1 MLEYLFS
8 GWNKPDLVLGTTA
21 NVIYGPPARFQ
32 WRPRFESPPANPS
45 LADLHRAFRW
55 LSQHKQHVEV
65 LGAFFFLLFSIASIA
80 VFAIKTVART
90 KSRWNLSP
98 LAVTWIVLYLVGE
111 VPFADISTALT
122 EYEDFGDLWTTLLGL
137 VLPLGRLRTISGPTT
152 YGLLL
157 CGIWEFGVV
166 VFTSTYTRY
175 GIPRKESLGDWFL
188 LIVTFLFTAS
198 HIDLAIA
205 LPLVER
211 SGREMVIEKYE
222 PLSSFVFSA
231 VGSAVFF
238 IVAPMLV
245 SVFVNIVFFQGSTF
259 APLDPLPVVKESQPE
274 AVNSNEIDASPAY
287 VEKVRAFFYEQMLN
301 TRQQIQKLE
310 ATRRPEDRTDISKLY
325 SKLVTAQEAML
336 RLKASIYAIIN
347 YKLAHGEDTRAMET
361 HGAMVENAI
370 KLLKEQAFYLVQNFN
385 DFQYSS
391 KRHSPDMDLYKRLR
405 AFRQEMEQFMLEQ
418 KDVEAEEDNLRDFIR
433 EWEERVL
440 STGTGKLGLPS
451 PPSSAQTLASLQ
463 QQFLL
468 LKVEKERAEEY
479 ARQTNQVLAEE
490 GVAEKVN
497 AAVQTHEEAKEV
509 VGDPSES
516 LVKAEE
522 EEVKVNLDSQQNITV
537 TKLEH
542 PGADYTAEET
552 PAVRVKCEPVETG
565 LSDDWQ
571 NTPKPLITVAPE
583 EPAVVGVRAEVVDP
597 SPSFVAPEEPVTIP
611 AAGVVQREE
620 SVGIP
625 ADSFGEPVD
634 EDVKEPQIVSVPP
647 NQPTMGAVLCPI
659 EDPVRDDTTVAEEPT
674 REENISPI
682 EDQLS
687 EEQKADIETESTT
700 GGSEEIR
707 FEARQPEGSFVLVD
721 PQSPSTE
728 NTSNIDASS
737 PSQEELG
744 SDVSPSSQDQDA
756 VNASQGQEDPI
767 AGDRTA
773 EAEPTVADRT
783 PSAIDLITINDSV
796 TLIEPSPS
804 NSALDT
810 NEEEDNIAGKSMEN
824 PIVIS
829 GGSSPDIVPRSASTE
844 DGATFDV
851 LDVPPV
857 FPQADPKTSPTKA
870 SATTGDENAEPSKP
884 STSAAKKSA
893 SHMVADL
900 WMNVTDIE
908 FKSDAF
914 LLPDKSDAS
923 LRIENNEELLTA
935 DDVLTFIELGRVF
948 LARVRGNRAE
958 MTAVS
963 KVLNNLEKLAMVA
976 KDNQS
981 TLNAGSNNHNYFR
994 TCMWLGQA
1002 RLAKFPVDPP
1012 SSRREYT
1019 EIPIEGIIKLAGYG
1033 PGGIQSLGMLPEPE
1047 ETWRAYLSRMSTT
1060 SKEKKIKELHEW
1072 LERYLGGLPVLLDRK
1087 VPRAEGWENGKSL
1100 DVNRCLY
1107 RHLENLLLLPPYSAE
1122 IERAV
1127 TIFKLEKDKT
1137 MQPDAGLVTDM
1148 AENILDSPPSR
1159 NVVIMGFPAAGLE
1172 GFYRNPREDVKR
1184 FLDIRHGDKY
1194 RIFNFCPTN
1203 ENSYPASTFYGR
1215 VSRYPF
1221 PDHHAPPIG
1230 LLALATQEMEA
1241 WLARGPDY
1249 TIVVHCK
1256 AGKGRSGTL
1265 ACSLLLRMD
1274 DAIAPPKLQRSYN
1287 VSEWADERAN
1297 EILHEV
1303 ESETEN
1309 QRHTL
1314 GEESDIPPTTDAETS
1329 ADEQESPT
1337 IMTTTTTM
1345 ATTRAEPIP
1354 TAESTK
1360 LTTTTTTVS
1369 TTTTK
1374 LIAPRNS
1381 LTVPKEERG
1390 SRAASTVDK

>member
-1 MLEYLFS
+1 
-8 GWNKPDLVLGTTA
+8 
-21 NVIYGPPARFQ
+21 
-32 WRPRFESPPANPS
+32 
-45 LADLHRAFRW
+45 
-55 LSQHKQHVEV
+55 
-65 LGAFFFLLFSIASIA
+65 IA

-98 LAVTWIVLYLVGE
+98 LAVTWLVLYLVGE
-111 VPFADISTALT
+111 VPFADISTALN

-137 VLPLGRLRTISGPTT
+137 VLPLGRPRTISGPTT

-157 CGIWEFGVV
+157 CGVWEFGVV

-238 IVAPMLV
+238 IVAPIFV

-259 APLDPLPVVKESQPE
+259 APLDPLPVVKESKPE
-274 AVNSNEIDASPAY
+274 VVNSNEIDASPAHG
-287 VEKVRAFFYEQMLN
+287 EKVRAFFYEQMLN

-310 ATRRPEDRTDISKLY
+310 ATRRPEDRMDTSKLY
-325 SKLVTAQEAML
+325 SKLVKTQEAML
-336 RLKASIYAIIN
+336 RLKVSIYAMIN
-347 YKLAHGEDTRAMET
+347 YKLALGEDTQVMLN
-361 HGAMVENAI
+361 HGATVENAI
-370 KLLKEQAFYLVQNFN
+370 KLLKEQTFYLVQNFN

-391 KRHSPDMDLYKRLR
+391 KRHEPDMDLYEQLR
-405 AFRQEMEQFMLEQ
+405 AFRQEIEHYMLEQ
-418 KDVEAEEDNLRDFIR
+418 KDVDAEEDNLRDFIR

-451 PPSSAQTLASLQ
+451 PPSSAETLVSLQ

-468 LKVEKERAEEY
+468 LKAEKERAEEY
-479 ARQTNQVLAEE
+479 TRQTNQVLAEE
-490 GVAEKVN
+490 SVAEK
-497 AAVQTHEEAKEV
+497 ASASVQAQEEAKEV
-509 VGDPSES
+509 VGDPSEP

-522 EEVKVNLDSQQNITV
+522 EEVKVNLDSQENTTV
-537 TKLEH
+537 TKLELS
-542 PGADYTAEET
+542 GADYLAEET
-552 PAVRVKCEPVETG
+552 PVVRVKCEPVETG

-571 NTPKPLITVAPE
+571 NTPKPVIAVAPE
-583 EPAVVGVRAEVVDP
+583 EPVVVEVKAEVVDP
-597 SPSFVAPEEPVTIP
+597 SLSVVAPEEPVTIP
-611 AAGVVQREE
+611 AAGVAQREE
-620 SVGIP
+620 NVGIP
-625 ADSFGEPVD
+625 ADRFGEPVD
-634 EDVKEPQIVSVPP
+634 EDVKEPQIDDVSP
-647 NQPTMGAVLCPI
+647 NQPITEAVLCPI
-659 EDPVRDDTTVAEEPT
+659 EEPICDDTTVAEEPT

-682 EDQLS
+682 EDQQS
-687 EEQKADIETESTT
+687 EEQKADIETQTTT
-700 GGSEEIR
+700 GGSEDIR
-707 FEARQPEGSFVLVD
+707 FEARQPEDSFVLVD

-728 NTSNIDASS
+728 NVSSIDASS
-737 PSQEELG
+737 PGQEELR
-744 SDVSPSSQDQDA
+744 SDVSLSSQEHEA
-756 VNASQGQEDPI
+756 VNASLGQEDPV
-767 AGDRTA
+767 AGDKTA
-773 EAEPTVADRT
+773 ETEPAFADRT
-783 PSAIDLITINDSV
+783 SSAIDLIAINDPV

-804 NSALDT
+804 NNALDT
-810 NEEEDNIAGKSMEN
+810 SEEEDNIAGKSMEN

-914 LLPDKSDAS
+914 LRVA
-923 LRIENNEELLTA
+923 NNVELLTA
-935 DDVLTFIELGRVF
+935 DDVLTFIELGRLF

-963 KVLNNLEKLAMVA
+963 KVLNNLEKLAKVA

-981 TLNAGSNNHNYFR
+981 TLNVGSNNHNYFR
-994 TCMWLGQA
+994 ACMWLGQA
-1002 RLAKFPVDPP
+1002 RLAKFPVESS

-1033 PGGIQSLGMLPEPE
+1033 PSGIQDLGMLPEPE

-1087 VPRAEGWENGKSL
+1087 VPRAEGWDSGVAL

-1137 MQPDAGLVTDM
+1137 MQPDASLVTDM
-1148 AENILDSPPSR
+1148 AENVLDSPPSR
-1159 NVVIMGFPAAGLE
+1159 N
-1172 GFYRNPREDVKR
+1172 RN
-1184 FLDIRHGDKY
+1184 DIA
-1194 RIFNFCPTN
+1194 FQP
-1203 ENSYPASTFYGR
+1203 
-1215 VSRYPF
+1215 
-1221 PDHHAPPIG
+1221 
-1230 LLALATQEMEA
+1230 L
-1241 WLARGPDY
+1241 
-1249 TIVVHCK
+1249 
-1256 AGKGRSGTL
+1256 
-1265 ACSLLLRMD
+1265 
-1274 DAIAPPKLQRSYN
+1274 
-1287 VSEWADERAN
+1287 
-1297 EILHEV
+1297 
-1303 ESETEN
+1303 
-1309 QRHTL
+1309 
-1314 GEESDIPPTTDAETS
+1314 
-1329 ADEQESPT
+1329 
-1337 IMTTTTTM
+1337 
-1345 ATTRAEPIP
+1345 
-1354 TAESTK
+1354 
-1360 LTTTTTTVS
+1360 
-1369 TTTTK
+1369 
-1374 LIAPRNS
+1374 
-1381 LTVPKEERG
+1381 
-1390 SRAASTVDK
+1390 